1 MYRQSGPLSLKHRF
15 AWALAAAVLLVL
27 GIASVH
33 AQESAVAKAAAWK
46 IGDQLSLAGLLYA
59 HGGEDTTVK
68 ELIDS
73 IKPLTDAMKIE
84 IKPFPPRAATPVE
97 TYAAVIE
104 YLIKG
109 AGADIGRKIAEQF
122 GKNAGLL
129 FEISVKSNLLILLYE
144 PGDDQG
150 IGGVIQS
157 RANEVGLPNNLWLD
171 VVNAVNSKAPKEE
184 VKNAV
189 FKMHGD
195 VATYL
200 NQQVQ

>member
-1 MYRQSGPLSLKHRF
+1 MYRQSEPLSLKHRF
-15 AWALAAAVLLVL
+15 AWALAVAVLLVL

-46 IGDQLSLAGLLYA
+46 IGDQLSLAGLLYSQ
-59 HGGEDTTVK
+59 GGEDANVK

-73 IKPLTDAMKIE
+73 IKPFTDAMKIE

-109 AGADIGRKIAEQF
+109 DGADIGRKIAEQF

-144 PGDDQG
+144 PGNDQG
-150 IGGVIQS
+150 IGSVI
-157 RANEVGLPNNLWLD
+157 
-171 VVNAVNSKAPKEE
+171 
-184 VKNAV
+184 
-189 FKMHGD
+189 
-195 VATYL
+195 
-200 NQQVQ
+200 

>member
-15 AWALAAAVLLVL
+15 AWALAAVLLVL

-59 HGGEDTTVK
+59 QGGEDTNVK

-73 IKPLTDAMKIE
+73 IKPFTDAMKIE

-189 FKMHGD
+189 FKMHDD
-195 VATYL
+195 VAAYL

>member
-1 MYRQSGPLSLKHRF
+1 MRNEVWIRNYGF
-15 AWALAAAVLLVL
+15 ALALAAVLLFVL
-27 GIASVH
+27 PALPGDAE
-33 AQESAVAKAAAWK
+33 ESAVAKAAAWK

-59 HGGEDTTVK
+59 QGGEEQNVK
-68 ELIDS
+68 ELLDS

-84 IKPFPPRAATPVE
+84 VKPFPPRGGTPVE

-109 AGADIGRKIAEQF
+109 DGAEIGRKIAEQF
-122 GKNAGLL
+122 GKTTGLL
-129 FEISVKSNLLILLYE
+129 FEVSVKSNLLILLYE

-150 IGGVIQS
+150 IGGVIQA
-157 RANEVGLPNNLWLD
+157 RCYEIGLPNNLWLD
-171 VVNAVNSKAPKEE
+171 VVNAVNGKASKDE

-189 FKMHGD
+189 FKMHDD

>member
-1 MYRQSGPLSLKHRF
+1 MSKTSERGAVAVEF
-15 AWALAAAVLLVL
+15 ALLAPVLVMLLL
-27 GIASVH
+27 GIT
-33 AQESAVAKAAAWK
+33 
-46 IGDQLSLAGLLYA
+46 
-59 HGGEDTTVK
+59 DT
-68 ELIDS
+68 
-73 IKPLTDAMKIE
+73 MKIDV
-84 IKPFPPRAATPVE
+84 KPFPPLAETPVE

-109 AGADIGRKIAEQF
+109 DGAEIGRKIAEQF

-157 RANEVGLPNNLWLD
+157 RCNEIGLPNNLWLD
-171 VVNAVNSKAPKEE
+171 VVNAVNGKASKDE

-189 FKMHGD
+189 FKMHDD